1 MKAQFLT
8 LQGRAAAIYQRSATE
23 PVLVFLHTNA
33 LGVKVYLPL
42 CPETARAGYR
52 LLAAN
57 E

>member
-8 LQGRAAAIYQRSATE
+8 LQGRSVATYQRSTAGLT
-23 PVLVFLHTNA
+23 LVFLHTNA

-42 CPETARAGYR
+42 CPETVRAGYR
-52 LLAAN
+52 LLASN